1 VACRSVGQE
10 DQERSGNQRSG
21 PKCSGRRA
29 APEVELSDSASSR
42 HSKLIRG
49 RSVMYKNILIPVILD
64 KLHDTQAS
72 YLVARALAG
81 ADTSFTVLHVIEAI
95 PEYVASQIPGD
106 VLDGARHET
115 EQALKQSAAALP
127 GAKTQLVY
135 GHAGRF
141 ILDFAHENNFDCI
154 IMASHRPGLE
164 DYFLGSTAARVVR
177 HARCSV
183 HVIR

>member
-1 VACRSVGQE
+1 
-10 DQERSGNQRSG
+10 
-21 PKCSGRRA
+21 
-29 APEVELSDSASSR
+29 
-42 HSKLIRG
+42 
-49 RSVMYKNILIPVILD
+49 MYKNILIPAILD

-81 ADTSFTVLHVIEAI
+81 ADTTFTVLHVIEAI

-115 EQALKQSAAALP
+115 EHALKQSAAALP
-127 GAKTQLVY
+127 GAKTHLAY

-141 ILDFAHENNFDCI
+141 ILDFAHENNFACI